1 MKRVSSN
8 IFKNINGVYDY
19 FINPEDDNIDDVE
32 DIVLNEIDIKWDK
45 YLKTL
50 KTSSIDDLYILR
62 LTNNLSDIE
71 FKENIIEKIIKK
83 TKKTREEIE
92 KEYFVNNNEK
102 FAKKIKLIHGE
113 VFYKYTLDD
122 YTEDYEEW
130 LNNKYEEF
138 KRNYNKKKEK
148 EYLLE
153 LKKQKMIGNID

>member
-1 MKRVSSN
+1 MKRASSN

-19 FINPEDDNIDDVE
+19 FINPEDDIIDDVE
-32 DIVLNEIDIKWDK
+32 DIGLNEIDIKWDK

-50 KTSSIDDLYILR
+50 KTPSIDDLYILR

-92 KEYFVNNNEK
+92 REYFVNNNEK

-113 VFYKYTLDD
+113 IFYKYTLDD

-130 LNNKYEEF
+130 LNNKYEKF
-138 KRNYNKKKEK
+138 QKDYNKKKEK